1 MKRYIFTGTPGS
13 GKTTLLHALND
24 HGYDVVEEAATDI
37 IHSEQLLGNKEP
49 WTDPSFIIKI
59 LELQL
64 QREFSATTASVDILL
79 FDRSPICTYALCI
92 FLGYPVPQML
102 SEEITRITHNKVYER
117 HVFFIDNLGYI
128 QKTDARKINLEN
140 ALEFEQLHKTT
151 YQQFGYQLIHIPPM
165 NIRKRTDYFINTLCS
180 QRD

>member
-1 MKRYIFTGTPGS
+1 MKRYILTGTPGS

-59 LELQL
+59 LELQQ
-64 QREFSATTASVDILL
+64 QREFSTTTASVDILL

-92 FLGYPVPQML
+92 FLGYPVTQML
-102 SEEITRITHNKVYER
+102 SEEITRTTLNKVFER
-117 HVFFIDNLGYI
+117 HVFFTDNLGYI

-140 ALEFEQLHKTT
+140 ALEFEKLHKDI
-151 YQQFGYQLIHIPPM
+151 YQQFGYQLIHIPAM
-165 NIRKRTDYFINTLCS
+165 NIKKRTDYIINTLCS
-180 QRD
+180 QRG

>member
-1 MKRYIFTGTPGS
+1 MAIIKHSQSPPYPCPQKEFQMKRYILTGTPGS

-64 QREFSATTASVDILL
+64 QQEFSATTASVDILYRPL
-79 FDRSPICTYALCI
+79 
-92 FLGYPVPQML
+92 L
-102 SEEITRITHNKVYER
+102 SRP
-117 HVFFIDNLGYI
+117 L
-128 QKTDARKINLEN
+128 
-140 ALEFEQLHKTT
+140 
-151 YQQFGYQLIHIPPM
+151 
-165 NIRKRTDYFINTLCS
+165 S
-180 QRD
+180 S